1 MEKSAT
7 NAVDAEEEEYPKP
20 IIGIGLKI
28 GSIVAFLGMAT
39 CIKEVGDAVPAGE
52 IVFFRASLA
61 MVPILIYLGMRRQLH
76 TAFRTS
82 NLMSH
87 VWRGLVGV
95 SAMSCGFYGLT
106 RLPLPDATALG
117 YAKPLIMVLLAA
129 WLLGETVRIYRLSAV
144 AIGFVGV
151 VIISW
156 SRLTIVNS
164 DNWQDGQ
171 ALGVLATLSSAVLAS
186 FAVVLTRRLV
196 QTEKT
201 PTIVLYFSL
210 SASLLA
216 LGTIPFG
223 WVALDRVQLALLI
236 GAGFCGGLGQIL
248 LTQSYRFAE
257 VSTIAPFEYTSIIGA
272 IVVGY
277 FLFGDIPEISML
289 TGTVIVVAAG
299 LFIIMR
305 EHRLGL
311 ERKSMRRFSTPN
323 S

>member
-1 MEKSAT
+1 MSAIS
-7 NAVDAEEEEYPKP
+7 DEEYPNP
-20 IIGIGLKI
+20 LVGIALKVA
-28 GSIVAFLGMAT
+28 SIVAFLGMAT
-39 CIKEVGDAVPAGE
+39 CIKEVGDVVPAGE
-52 IVFFRASLA
+52 IVFFRASMA
-61 MVPILIYLGMRRQLH
+61 IVPILIYLGMRGQLD
-76 TAFRTS
+76 TAFRT
-82 NLMSH
+82 NHLMSH
-87 VWRGLVGV
+87 IWRGLVGV
-95 SAMSCGFYGLT
+95 TAMSLGFYGLT

-117 YAKPLIMVLLAA
+117 YAKPLIMVVLAA
-129 WLLGETVRIYRLSAV
+129 WLLGETVRIYRATAV
-144 AIGFVGV
+144 IVGFVGV

-156 SRLTIVNS
+156 PKLTLVNG

-171 ALGVLATLSSAVLAS
+171 ALGVLATLASAVVAS
-186 FAVVLTRRLV
+186 FAMVLVRRLV

-216 LGTIPFG
+216 LGTAPFG
-223 WVALDRVQLALLI
+223 WIAPDAFQLTLLVASGL
-236 GAGFCGGLGQIL
+236 FGGIGQIL

-272 IVVGY
+272 IIVGF
-277 FLFGDIPEISML
+277 FLFGDIPEMSML
-289 TGTVIVVAAG
+289 VGTTIVIAAG

-311 ERKSMRRFSTPN
+311 ERKNIRRFSTPN